1 MNKKNKNILK
11 LPCLTLIGG
20 IILRII
26 EFIAIRI
33 RIATIDPNAE
43 WGSEI
48 FYVNLV
54 SSIIIIF
61 IIGMILRKTYDK
73 DIIFKSATLLV
84 IYSFVIWGLSEIG
97 AIFGIY
103 SLFSIL
109 YLPTEIFNMISS
121 VLIEIISPQ
130 NMILF
135 YLIVFI
141 EKFAPYL
148 FLLFTKKTESVK

>member
-26 EFIAIRI
+26 EFIEIRI

-121 VLIEIISPQ
+121 VLIEIISPK
-130 NMILF
+130 NITLF
-135 YLIVFI
+135 YLLIFI